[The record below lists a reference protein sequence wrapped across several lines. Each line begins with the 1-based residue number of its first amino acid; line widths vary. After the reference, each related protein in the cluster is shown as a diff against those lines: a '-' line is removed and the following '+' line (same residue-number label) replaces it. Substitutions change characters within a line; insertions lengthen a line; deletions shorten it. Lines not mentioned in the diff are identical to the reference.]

1 MLHFYH
7 FMPTQFLIE
16 NCACIMNICNFVEKQ
31 IRSIWHAKEPS
42 KANCVTLFMK
52 CYIFIIFWAPFHPNL
67 QVIDNISQYKAELTF
82 NRKKFL
88 IENLNLCMILTH
100 YIFVTVVSCQTP
112 QKLSMTNSFYLLQI
126 VVYIIE
132 NLEKISSRNH

>member
-100 YIFVTVVSCQTP
+100 YIFVTVLPCQKPKTIHD
-112 QKLSMTNSFYLLQI
+112 QSILFATDFCLYHWHSG
-126 VVYIIE
+126 E
-132 NLEKISSRNH
+132 NPKKEDL